1 MEIIKPK
8 KEKQNKLSTD
18 LIITPIV
25 YLILGV
31 ILAFFSNEAV
41 ELVFYVLGI
50 IAMIYGA
57 KSLLS
62 WYQNRDTIQ
71 YKNINLS
78 MGIVSILIGLGL
90 IIFSRFLEA
99 GIRYVIGF
107 FMIYFGLTKLMM
119 QMGLGAKPNLS
130 YVSNIALIVMGVFS
144 IFWSNVILVIIGWL
158 LIINA
163 VLLFLEYI
171 KK

>member
-8 KEKQNKLSTD
+8 KEKKDKLSTD
-18 LIITPIV
+18 SIITPIV

-50 IAMIYGA
+50 LAMVYGV
-57 KSLLS
+57 KFLIS
-62 WYQNRDTIQ
+62 WYQNKDTIQ

-78 MGIVSILIGLGL
+78 MGVFSILIGLGL
-90 IIFSRFLEA
+90 IVFSGFLET

-119 QMGLGAKPNLS
+119 QMGLGTKPNFS
-130 YVSNIALIVMGVFS
+130 YVSNILLIVMGVFS
-144 IFWSNVILVIIGWL
+144 IFWSNAILVIIGWL

-163 VLLFLEYI
+163 VLLFWEYI